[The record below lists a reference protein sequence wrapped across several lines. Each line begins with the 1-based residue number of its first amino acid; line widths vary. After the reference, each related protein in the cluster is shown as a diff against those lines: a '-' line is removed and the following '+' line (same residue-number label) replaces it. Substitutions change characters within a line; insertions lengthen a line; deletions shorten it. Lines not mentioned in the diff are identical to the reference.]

1 MFVIGLKLNFDIN
14 FNSIDQQLI
23 QTIERIKAEQKNK
36 REETMTIVNPS
47 IFKELTALDT
57 NKKKSKEEN
66 GDGDED
72 EEEDGH
78 RKASDSYKLS
88 TSREAL
94 KSGKVRSSIAAA
106 QSVGAAIAKAGM
118 PNKNDSGFSEPTTAN
133 STPTGKQANLE
144 AIKQQKANNKMPDVD
159 SVV

>member
-1 MFVIGLKLNFDIN
+1 
-14 FNSIDQQLI
+14 
-23 QTIERIKAEQKNK
+23 
-36 REETMTIVNPS
+36 MTIVNPS

-57 NKKKSKEEN
+57 NKKKSKDD
-66 GDGDED
+66 GGGDED
-72 EEEDGH
+72 EEEDVVH

-106 QSVGAAIAKAGM
+106 QSVGAIAKAGM

-144 AIKQQKANNKMPDVD
+144 AIKQQKANKMPDVD